1 MLPTFPLFC
10 PKRQSRK
17 LHHIHPLPFLHLLQS
32 PMVSLILL
40 VATPPPPIT
49 LTVLKSSSRYKCISL
64 EQFSV

>member
-40 VATPPPPIT
+40 VATPPPHY
-49 LTVLKSSSRYKCISL
+49 LDSFEK
-64 EQFSV
+64 F